1 MIEFYAGLFAGV
13 VFLQLQRSVE
23 WMGVSHRLSQVR
35 VWIGLC
41 CMLLVTQA
49 MAGAVDVSKK
59 IPLRPS
65 LLKPEDVAVIYNV
78 NDAQSE
84 EVARYYVQS
93 RQVPAENLIGVELPK
108 HAKDALTVPEFEALK
123 AQLDAK
129 LTSQQVLLLVW
140 RTPFAVQCNSITSA
154 LTLGL
159 DLNQCRKTC
168 DPGRDSPY
176 FNTMSLRPWAD
187 HHLRLSMLLP
197 ISSLEAAKALI
208 DRGILS
214 EFSLNDADG
223 YFLKT
228 RDVARSKPREPFF
241 PQDGMTIKSKKLT
254 LHTLSQESIENQG
267 AVMFYFTG
275 QKQVDFM
282 LTNTYLPGA
291 IADHL
296 TSSGGVLANYNG
308 QMPASRWLD
317 AGVTGSYGTVSE
329 PCNYW
334 QKFPN
339 PQIVLAHYLSG
350 ETLIEAY
357 WKSVKW
363 PMQGVF
369 IGEPLAKPYAKSAP
383 VMTE

>member
-1 MIEFYAGLFAGV
+1 
-13 VFLQLQRSVE
+13 
-23 WMGVSHRLSQVR
+23 MGVSHRLNQVR

-65 LLKPEDVAVIYNV
+65 LLKPEDVAVVYNV

-84 EVARYYVQS
+84 EIARYYLQA
-93 RQVPAENLIGVELPK
+93 RQVPAENLIGVELPR
-108 HAKDALTVPEFEALK
+108 HAKDALTVPEFESLK

-129 LTSQQVLLLVW
+129 LGNQQVLLLVW

-176 FNTMSLRPWAD
+176 FNSMSLRPWAD
-187 HHLRLSMLLP
+187 HHIRLSMLLP
-197 ISSLEAAKALI
+197 ISSVDAAKALI
-208 DRGILS
+208 DRGVLS

-267 AVMFYFTG
+267 SVMFYFTG

-296 TSSGGVLANYNG
+296 TSSGGVLASYNG

-339 PQIVLAHYLSG
+339 PQIVMAHYLSG

-369 IGEPLAKPYAKSAP
+369 VGEPLAKPYARSAP
-383 VMTE
+383 VMAE

>member
-1 MIEFYAGLFAGV
+1 MGV
-13 VFLQLQRSVE
+13 VNRWANVWL
-23 WMGVSHRLSQVR
+23 
-35 VWIGLC
+35 WIGLC
-41 CMLLVTQA
+41 SVLLATKA
-49 MAGAVDVSKK
+49 MAGAVDASKK
-59 IPLRPS
+59 IPSRPS

-78 NDAQSE
+78 NDAQSV
-84 EVARYYVQS
+84 EVARYYLQA

-108 HAKDALTVPEFEALK
+108 HGKDTLSVAEFESLK
-123 AQLDAK
+123 TQLDAK
-129 LTSQQVLLLVW
+129 LTNQQVLLLVW
-140 RTPFAVQCNSITSA
+140 RTPFAVQCNSLTSA

-176 FNTMSLRPWAD
+176 FNSLSLRPWVD
-187 HHLRLSMLLP
+187 HHIRLSMLLP
-197 ISSLEAAKALI
+197 VTSVDAAKALI
-208 DRGILS
+208 DRGVLS
-214 EFSLNDADG
+214 EFSLNEASG

-228 RDVARSKPREPFF
+228 RDTARSKPREPFF
-241 PQDGMTIKSKKLT
+241 PQDGMTILSKKLT
-254 LHTLSQESIENQG
+254 LHTLNQEAIEKQP

-275 QKQVDFM
+275 QKQVDYM

-296 TSSGGVLANYNG
+296 TSTGGVMANYNS
-308 QMPASRWLD
+308 QMPVTRWLD

-339 PQIVLAHYLSG
+339 PQIVMGHYLAG

-369 IGEPLAKPYAKSAP
+369 VGEPLAKPYARTAP
-383 VMTE
+383 VMGE

>member
-49 MAGAVDVSKK
+49 MAGAVDVSKR

-65 LLKPEDVAVIYNV
+65 LLKPEDVAVVYNI

-84 EVARYYVQS
+84 EIARYYLQA
-93 RQVPAENLIGVELPK
+93 RQVPAENLIGVELPR
-108 HAKDALTVPEFEALK
+108 HAKDALTVPEFESLK

-129 LTSQQVLLLVW
+129 LGNQQVLLLVW

-176 FNTMSLRPWAD
+176 FNSLSLRPWAD

-197 ISSLEAAKALI
+197 ISSVDAAKALI
-208 DRGILS
+208 DRGVLS

-228 RDVARSKPREPFF
+228 RDAARSKPREPFF

-267 AVMFYFTG
+267 SVMFYFTG

-296 TSSGGVLANYNG
+296 TSSGGVLASYNG

-339 PQIVLAHYLSG
+339 PQIVMAHYLSG

-369 IGEPLAKPYAKSAP
+369 VGEPLAKPYARSAP
-383 VMTE
+383 VMAE

>member
-1 MIEFYAGLFAGV
+1 MDVGHRLGQVLVWVGLGVMLFAA
-13 VFLQLQRSVE
+13 
-23 WMGVSHRLSQVR
+23 
-35 VWIGLC
+35 
-41 CMLLVTQA
+41 QA

-84 EVARYYVQS
+84 EVARYYLQA
-93 RQVPAENLIGVELPK
+93 RQVPAENLIGVELPR

-129 LTSQQVLLLVW
+129 LGNQQVLLLVW

-176 FNTMSLRPWAD
+176 FNSMSLRPWAD
-187 HHLRLSMLLP
+187 HRLRLSMLLP
-197 ISSLEAAKALI
+197 ISSVEAAKALI
-208 DRGILS
+208 DRGVLS

-254 LHTLSQESIENQG
+254 LHTLSQESIKNQG
-267 AVMFYFTG
+267 SVMFYFTG
-275 QKQVDFM
+275 QTQIDFM

-296 TSSGGVLANYNG
+296 TSSGGVLASYNA

-339 PQIVLAHYLSG
+339 PQIVMAHYLSG

-383 VMTE
+383 LMFE

>member
-1 MIEFYAGLFAGV
+1 MTGV
-13 VFLQLQRSVE
+13 VSLQSQWSVE
-23 WMGVSHRLSQVR
+23 LKAVKQWLISQWGAVGICLLFMVSSV
-35 VWIGLC
+35 
-41 CMLLVTQA
+41 
-49 MAGAVDVSKK
+49 AGAVDLSKQ

-65 LLKPEDVAVIYNV
+65 LLKPEDVAVVYNL

-84 EVARYYVQS
+84 EVARYYLQA
-93 RQVPAENLIGVELPK
+93 RQVPAENLIGVELPR
-108 HAKDALTVPEFEALK
+108 HFKDALTVPEFESLK

-129 LTSQQVLLLVW
+129 LTTQQVVLLVW
-140 RTPFAVQCNSITSA
+140 RTPFAVQCNSLTSA

-176 FNTMSLRPWAD
+176 FNSPSLRPWAD

-197 ISSLEAAKALI
+197 ITSVAAAKALI
-208 DRGILS
+208 DRGVMS
-214 EFSLNDADG
+214 EFSLNDANG
-223 YFLKT
+223 FFLKT
-228 RDVARSKPREPFF
+228 QDAARSKPREPFF
-241 PQDGMTIKSKKLT
+241 PQEGMTVKSKKLT
-254 LHTLSQESIENQG
+254 LHTLSQETIEKQPS
-267 AVMFYFTG
+267 VMFYFTG
-275 QKQVDFM
+275 QKSVDYL
-282 LTNTYLPGA
+282 LTNNYLPGA

-296 TSSGGVLANYNG
+296 TSTGGILSNYNP

-339 PQIVLAHYLSG
+339 PQVLIGHYLAG

-369 IGEPLAKPYAKSAP
+369 IGEPLAKPYAKS
-383 VMTE
+383 VQVVDE